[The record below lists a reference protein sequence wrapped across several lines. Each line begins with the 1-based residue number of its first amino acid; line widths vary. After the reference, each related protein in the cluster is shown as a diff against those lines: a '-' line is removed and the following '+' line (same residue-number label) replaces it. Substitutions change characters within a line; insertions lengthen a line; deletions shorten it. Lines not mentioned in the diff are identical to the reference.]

1 MKNLPKI
8 DDSLWLIVL
17 SLLILILGFTFK
29 EPSFETTEIDLIVWG
44 LLSGT
49 LYALVNVNDKRAI
62 SGRKAIKNKGY
73 NAVDEP
79 PAFLSEID
87 YLAVGSI
94 ITVILTWLSL
104 LFLYGIYGHQA
115 DYEFSNI
122 FKDIKTAFLLRFP
135 ITTLPGISQLVF
147 MKSWWPLHNFGGGIP
162 FAFLYTGFFT
172 ILLTLSS
179 FKLFQ
184 FAGLDYFARWLACQM
199 IVSLFAGYF
208 LFNEKLSFNT
218 IVIIGF
224 LVLFFFL
231 TSISYPRRSAKQE
244 GHPSIWGVLF
254 LVFAFFRDLFI
265 RGAMLELNS
274 YEKLFVSF
282 CFRAAYFTV
291 FLLIPITI
299 ILIRTL
305 KNKRDNSK
313 SGEKKFLFNKMQTA
327 KLLLPFTTAFILV
340 LVFTLQT
347 PVVANS
353 LALGPLSLQVGNI
366 LVVSFVGLFYKTEGT
381 KPTLRGRF
389 SEIFLRREEGV
400 KKYLYLIA
408 YILFL
413 LTTII
418 WIYLSFLKKL

>member
-1 MKNLPKI
+1 MNKPPKI
-8 DDSLWLIVL
+8 DDSLWLIVIA
-17 SLLILILGFTFK
+17 LLILIIGFTLK
-29 EPSFETTEIDLIVWG
+29 KPSFETTEIDLIVWG
-44 LLSGT
+44 LFSGT
-49 LYALVNVNDKRAI
+49 LYALVNVNDKRAV
-62 SGRKAIKNKGY
+62 SGRKAIIYKGD

-104 LFLYGIYGHQA
+104 LFLYSIYGYQA

-122 FKDIKTAFLLRFP
+122 FKDIDTAFLLRFP
-135 ITTLPGISQLVF
+135 ITTLPGISQSIFINRWSTLHVF
-147 MKSWWPLHNFGGGIP
+147 SGGIP
-162 FAFLYTGFFT
+162 FAFLFTGLFT
-172 ILLTLSS
+172 IMLTLSS

-184 FAGLDYFARWLACQM
+184 LAGLDYFARWLACQM

-218 IVIIGF
+218 MVIIGF

-231 TSISYPRRSAKQE
+231 TSISYPHKSVKQE
-244 GHPSIWGVLF
+244 GNPRMWGILF
-254 LVFAFFRDLFI
+254 LVFAFFRDLFV
-265 RGAMLELNS
+265 RGALLELNS

-291 FLLIPITI
+291 FLLIPFGIF
-299 ILIRTL
+299 LIRIV
-305 KNKRDNSK
+305 KNKRDKSK
-313 SGEKKFLFNKMQTA
+313 RGERILFFQKKQTM

-366 LVVSFVGLFYKTEGT
+366 LVVSFVGLFYRTEGT

-389 SEIFLRREEGV
+389 SEIFLRKDEGV

-413 LTTII
+413 LTTIF
-418 WIYLSFLKKL
+418 WIYFSFLNKL